1 MSTQT
6 TGSGAGV
13 LEDLGERG
21 LVQDTT
27 DRQTLRALLDE
38 PPAVLYLGID
48 PSASSL
54 HLGNLIGVLVLRRF
68 AEAGHRPLA
77 LVGGATGMVGDPSG
91 RSDERNLLDAETLE
105 SNVTS
110 IRRQYARFAGV
121 AEADVVNNHD
131 WTAPVGVIE
140 FLRDVGKHVTV
151 SQMLARESVRS
162 RLGSTQGISYTEFSY
177 MLLQAFDFWWLHT
190 HHGCRLQV
198 GGSDQWGNIVA
209 GIDLIRRRSGSVA
222 HGLTWPLLTRS
233 DGQKFGKTAEGTVW
247 LDSDRSLPFDLHQY
261 LLRTD
266 DADVGRLLAQLTLLP
281 MAEVREITAEA
292 ARAPE
297 RRLAQQRLADEV
309 TGFVHGAEAVSQ
321 ANLAA
326 EALYGSAPL
335 SGEMLGALTGHEPLH
350 ATAAPT
356 GGPAAGPLSAIV
368 ASSMVARD
376 DLEGPEALVG
386 LLVASGLCS
395 SRADARRQLRQSAV
409 SVNRT
414 RVTRRDV
421 APEWLIDGRY
431 LLLQRGRRERRLVV
445 VEP

>member
-1 MSTQT
+1 M
-6 TGSGAGV
+6 
-13 LEDLGERG
+13 LDDLAERG
-21 LVQDTT
+21 LVHDTT
-27 DRQTLRALLDE
+27 DPAGLRSLLEE

-48 PSASSL
+48 PSAASL

-105 SNVTS
+105 TNVAA
-110 IRRQYARFAGV
+110 IRSQYATFAGV

-131 WTAPVGVIE
+131 WTAPVSVIE

-162 RLGSTQGISYTEFSY
+162 RLAGDHGISYTEFSY
-177 MLLQAFDFWWLHT
+177 MLLQAFDFWHLYEQR
-190 HHGCRLQV
+190 GCRLQV

-209 GIDLIRRRSGSVA
+209 GVDLIRRRSSGVA
-222 HGLTWPLLTRS
+222 HGLTWPLLTRA
-233 DGQKFGKTAEGTVW
+233 DGQKFGKTAAGTVW
-247 LDSDRSLPFDLHQY
+247 LDGARSLPFDLHQY

-266 DADVGRLLAQLTLLP
+266 DADAGRLLAQLTLLP
-281 MAEVREITAEA
+281 MPEVRDIAAEHEA
-292 ARAPE
+292 APE

-309 TGFVHGAEAVSQ
+309 TGFVHGAGAVAR

-326 EALYGSAPL
+326 EALYGTAPL
-335 SGEMLGALTGHEPLH
+335 SGEMLGALEG
-350 ATAAPT
+350 
-356 GGPAAGPLSAIV
+356 IV
-368 ASSMVARD
+368 AETRVGPDA
-376 DLEGPEALVG
+376 LAGPEALVG

-395 SRADARRQLRQSAV
+395 SRGDARRQLGQSAV

-414 RVTRRDV
+414 RVARSDV
-421 APEWLIDGRY
+421 VPEWLIGGRF

-445 VEP
+445 VDG

>member
-1 MSTQT
+1 MSTQA

-13 LEDLGERG
+13 LEDLDERG

-27 DRQTLRALLDE
+27 DRQALQALLAE

-105 SNVTS
+105 SNVAS

-131 WTAPVGVIE
+131 WTAPVGIIE

-162 RLGSTQGISYTEFSY
+162 RLGSEQGISYTEFSY

-190 HHGCRLQV
+190 HRRCALQV

-233 DGQKFGKTAEGTVW
+233 DGQKFGKTAEGTIW
-247 LDSDRSLPFDLHQY
+247 LDSDRTLPFELHQY

-281 MAEVREITAEA
+281 MAEVRELTAEHA
-292 ARAPE
+292 GAPE
-297 RRLAQQRLADEV
+297 RRAAQQRLADEV
-309 TGFVHGAEAVSQ
+309 TGFVHGAAEVSRS
-321 ANLAA
+321 NLAA
-326 EALYGSAPL
+326 EALYGTAEL
-335 SGEMLGALTGHEPLH
+335 SGEMLDALAGIVVETRV
-350 ATAAPT
+350 
-356 GGPAAGPLSAIV
+356 GG
-368 ASSMVARD
+368 D
-376 DLEGPEALVG
+376 DLAGPEALVG
-386 LLVASGLCS
+386 LLVTSGLCS
-395 SRADARRQLRQSAV
+395 SRGDARRQLAQSAV

-414 RVTRRDV
+414 RVAQSHV
-421 APEWLIDGRY
+421 ESGWLIDGRY
-431 LLLQRGRRERRLVV
+431 LLLQRGRRERRLVLV
-445 VEP
+445 DP

>member
-1 MSTQT
+1 MSTQGT
-6 TGSGAGV
+6 ASGAA
-13 LEDLGERG
+13 LLDDLAERG
-21 LVQDTT
+21 LVHDTT
-27 DRQTLRALLDE
+27 DQEGLRTLLAE

-105 SNVTS
+105 ANVAA
-110 IRRQYARFAGV
+110 IRRQYAAFAGV
-121 AEADVVNNHD
+121 AEVDVVNNVD

-162 RLGSTQGISYTEFSY
+162 RLDSTQGISYTEFSY

-190 HHGCRLQV
+190 HRDCRLQV

-209 GIDLIRRRSGSVA
+209 GIDLIRRRSGAVA
-222 HGLTWPLLTRS
+222 HGLTWPLLTRA
-233 DGQKFGKTAEGTVW
+233 DGQKFGKTAEGTLW
-247 LDSDRSLPFDLHQY
+247 LDADRTLPFDLHQY
-261 LLRTD
+261 LLRSD

-281 MAEVREITAEA
+281 MSEVREIAAEH

-297 RRLAQQRLADEV
+297 RRGAQQRLADEV
-309 TGFVHGAEAVSQ
+309 TGFVHGAGAVSR

-326 EALYGSAPL
+326 EALYGSATL
-335 SGEMLGALTGHEPLH
+335 TGEMLDALAGIVPETRAGAGEL
-350 ATAAPT
+350 A
-356 GGPAAGPLSAIV
+356 
-368 ASSMVARD
+368 D
-376 DLEGPEALVG
+376 PEALVG
-386 LLVASGLCS
+386 LLAASGLCS
-395 SRADARRQLRQSAV
+395 SRGDARRQLAQSAV
-409 SVNRT
+409 SVNRS
-414 RVTRRDV
+414 RVTQGHVEPD
-421 APEWLIDGRY
+421 WLIDGRY
-431 LLLQRGRRERRLVV
+431 LLIQRGRRERRLVRV
-445 VEP
+445 DP

>member
-1 MSTQT
+1 MSRQAS
-6 TGSGAGV
+6 TGGAEV
-13 LEDLGERG
+13 LDDLGERG
-21 LVQDTT
+21 LVHDTT
-27 DRQTLRALLDE
+27 DPAGLRALLAE

-105 SNVTS
+105 ANVAA
-110 IRRQYARFAGV
+110 IRRQYAAFAGV

-131 WTAPVGVIE
+131 WTAPVGIIE

-162 RLGSTQGISYTEFSY
+162 RLASEQGISYTEFSY
-177 MLLQAFDFWWLHT
+177 MLLQAFDFWWLYT
-190 HHGCRLQV
+190 ERGCHLQV

-209 GIDLIRRRSGSVA
+209 GIDLIRRRSGGVA
-222 HGLTWPLLTRS
+222 HGLTWPLLTRA

-247 LDSDRSLPFDLHQY
+247 LDGARTLPFDLHQY

-281 MAEVREITAEA
+281 MPQVLEITAEHE
-292 ARAPE
+292 RVPE
-297 RRLAQQRLADEV
+297 HRLAQQQLADEV
-309 TGFVHGAEAVSQ
+309 TGFVHGAEAVSR

-326 EALYGSAPL
+326 EALYGTAPL
-335 SGEMLGALTGHEPLH
+335 SGEMLGAL
-350 ATAAPT
+350 
-356 GGPAAGPLSAIV
+356 AGIV
-368 ASSMVARD
+368 AETRVGADAVA
-376 DLEGPEALVG
+376 GPEALVG

-395 SRADARRQLRQSAV
+395 SRGDARRQLGQSAI
-409 SVNRT
+409 SVNRA
-414 RVTRRDV
+414 RVAQSHV
-421 APEWLIDGRY
+421 APESLIDGRF

-445 VEP
+445 VDA

>member
-1 MSTQT
+1 MQA

-13 LEDLGERG
+13 LADLGERG
-21 LVQDTT
+21 LVHDTT
-27 DRQTLRALLDE
+27 DRQALQALLAE

-105 SNVTS
+105 SNVAS

-162 RLGSTQGISYTEFSY
+162 RLGSEQGISYTEFSY

-190 HHGCRLQV
+190 HHGCALQV

-209 GIDLIRRRSGSVA
+209 GIDLIRRRSASVA
-222 HGLTWPLLTRS
+222 HGLTWPLLTRA
-233 DGQKFGKTAEGTVW
+233 DGQKFGKTSEGTVW
-247 LDSDRSLPFDLHQY
+247 LDSDRTLPFDLHQY

-281 MAEVREITAEA
+281 MAEVRELTAEH

-297 RRLAQQRLADEV
+297 RRGAQQRLADEV
-309 TGFVHGAEAVSQ
+309 TGFVHGAAEVAR

-326 EALYGSAPL
+326 EALYGTAPL
-335 SGEMLGALTGHEPLH
+335 SGEMLGALAGIVPEVR
-350 ATAAPT
+350 
-356 GGPAAGPLSAIV
+356 AAG
-368 ASSMVARD
+368 D
-376 DLEGPEALVG
+376 DLADPEALVR
-386 LLVASGLCS
+386 LLVTSGLCS
-395 SRADARRQLRQSAV
+395 SRSDARRQLAQSAV
-409 SVNRT
+409 SVNRS
-414 RVTRRDV
+414 RVAQSHVD
-421 APEWLIDGRY
+421 PGWLIDGRY
-431 LLLQRGRRERRLVV
+431 LLLQRGRRERRLVLV
-445 VEP
+445 DP

>member
-1 MSTQT
+1 MSTQA

-13 LEDLGERG
+13 LDDLDERG
-21 LVQDTT
+21 LVHDTT
-27 DRQTLRALLDE
+27 DRQALQALLSA

-162 RLGSTQGISYTEFSY
+162 RLDSTQGISYTEFSY

-222 HGLTWPLLTRS
+222 HGLTWPLLTRA
-233 DGQKFGKTAEGTVW
+233 DGQKFGKTAEGTIW
-247 LDSDRSLPFDLHQY
+247 LDSERTLPFDLHQY

-266 DADVGRLLAQLTLLP
+266 DADVGRLLA
-281 MAEVREITAEA
+281 AHAVADGRG
-292 ARAPE
+292 ARDH
-297 RRLAQQRLADEV
+297 RR
-309 TGFVHGAEAVSQ
+309 
-321 ANLAA
+321 
-326 EALYGSAPL
+326 
-335 SGEMLGALTGHEPLH
+335 
-350 ATAAPT
+350 
-356 GGPAAGPLSAIV
+356 GGPGPR
-368 ASSMVARD
+368 ASPRPA
-376 DLEGPEALVG
+376 
-386 LLVASGLCS
+386 ASGRRGDRL
-395 SRADARRQLRQSAV
+395 RARRRGGVPGQPRRRGAVRHRGSQRRDARRPGGD
-409 SVNRT
+409 
-414 RVTRRDV
+414 RRGD
-421 APEWLIDGRY
+421 PC
-431 LLLQRGRRERRLVV
+431 RG
-445 VEP
+445 

>member
-1 MSTQT
+1 M
-6 TGSGAGV
+6 
-13 LEDLGERG
+13 LDDLDERG
-21 LVQDTT
+21 LVHDTT
-27 DRQTLRALLDE
+27 DRQALRELLAE

-54 HLGNLIGVLVLRRF
+54 HLGNLIGVMVLRRF

-105 SNVTS
+105 ANVAA
-110 IRRQYARFAGV
+110 IRRQYAHLAGV

-162 RLGSTQGISYTEFSY
+162 RLGTEQGISYTEFSY

-190 HHGCRLQV
+190 HHNCSLQV

-209 GIDLIRRRSGSVA
+209 GIDLIRRRSGAVA
-222 HGLTWPLLTRS
+222 HGLTWPLLTRA
-233 DGQKFGKTAEGTVW
+233 DGRKFGKTAKETIW
-247 LDSDRSLPFDLHQY
+247 LDADRTLPFDLHQY
-261 LLRTD
+261 LLRSD
-266 DADVGRLLAQLTLLP
+266 DADVGRLLAQFTLLP
-281 MAEVREITAEA
+281 MAEVREITAEH

-309 TGFVHGAEAVSQ
+309 TCFVHDAEAVSR

-335 SGEMLGALTGHEPLH
+335 NGALLGALTGIVNEVR
-350 ATAAPT
+350 
-356 GGPAAGPLSAIV
+356 AAG
-368 ASSMVARD
+368 D
-376 DLEGPEALVG
+376 DLAGQDALVG
-386 LLVASGLCS
+386 LLVTSGLCS
-395 SRADARRQLRQSAV
+395 SRGDARRQLAQSAV

-414 RVTRRDV
+414 RVAQSHV
-421 APEWLIDGRY
+421 EPGWLIDGRY
-431 LLLQRGRRERRLVV
+431 LLLQRGPHARRLILVD
-445 VEP
+445 P

>member
-1 MSTQT
+1 MSTQAT
-6 TGSGAGV
+6 SRGAGV
-13 LEDLGERG
+13 LDDLDERG
-21 LVQDTT
+21 LVHDTT
-27 DRQTLRALLDE
+27 DRRALGDLLAE

-54 HLGNLIGVLVLRRF
+54 HLGNLIGVMVLRRF

-105 SNVTS
+105 ANVAA

-190 HHGCRLQV
+190 HHRCSLQV

-209 GIDLIRRRSGSVA
+209 GIDLIRRRSGAVA
-222 HGLTWPLLTRS
+222 HGLTWPLLTRA
-233 DGQKFGKTAEGTVW
+233 DGQKFGKTAEGTIW
-247 LDSDRSLPFDLHQY
+247 LDADRTLPFDLHQY
-261 LLRTD
+261 LLRSD
-266 DADVGRLLAQLTLLP
+266 DADVGRLLAQFTLLP
-281 MAEVREITAEA
+281 MSEVREIAAEHT
-292 ARAPE
+292 RAPE

-309 TGFVHGAEAVSQ
+309 TGFVHGSEATEQ

-326 EALYGSAPL
+326 KALYGTELL
-335 SGEMLGALTGHEPLH
+335 SGEMLDALQATASLTGGSE
-350 ATAAPT
+350 
-356 GGPAAGPLSAIV
+356 GSLSAV
-368 ASSMVARD
+368 VTLSRVAREELD
-376 DLEGPEALVG
+376 RPEPLVG
-386 LLVASGLCS
+386 LLVTSGLCS
-395 SRADARRQLRQSAV
+395 SRGDARRQIAQSAV
-409 SVNRT
+409 SVNRE
-414 RVTRRDV
+414 RVSTSDLERSR
-421 APEWLIDGRY
+421 LIDGRY
-431 LLLQRGRRERRLVV
+431 LLLQRGRRERRLVLV
-445 VEP
+445 DD

>member
-1 MSTQT
+1 MSTQA
-6 TGSGAGV
+6 TGSGAEV
-13 LEDLGERG
+13 LADLDERG
-21 LVQDTT
+21 LVHDTT
-27 DRQTLRALLDE
+27 DRQALQALLAE

-121 AEADVVNNHD
+121 AEADVVNNYD

-162 RLGSTQGISYTEFSY
+162 RLGSEQGISYTEFSY

-222 HGLTWPLLTRS
+222 HGLTWPLLTRA
-233 DGQKFGKTAEGTVW
+233 DGQKFGKTAEGTIW
-247 LDSDRSLPFDLHQY
+247 LDSERTLPFDLHQY
-261 LLRTD
+261 LLRAD
-266 DADVGRLLAQLTLLP
+266 DADVARLLAQLTLLP
-281 MAEVREITAEA
+281 MAEVREISAEA

-309 TGFVHGAEAVSQ
+309 TGFVHGAEAVSR

-326 EALYGSAPL
+326 EALYGTAEL
-335 SGEMLGALTGHEPLH
+335 SGEMLDALEGIVVQTR
-350 ATAAPT
+350 
-356 GGPAAGPLSAIV
+356 AAG
-368 ASSMVARD
+368 D
-376 DLEGPEALVG
+376 DLAGPEALVG

-395 SRADARRQLRQSAV
+395 SRGDARRQLAQSAV

-414 RVTRRDV
+414 RVVQSDV
-421 APEWLIDGRY
+421 DPGWLIDGRY
-431 LLLQRGRRERRLVV
+431 LLLQRGRRERRLVLV
-445 VEP
+445 DP

>member
-1 MSTQT
+1 MSDQAATR
-6 TGSGAGV
+6 GAGV
-13 LEDLGERG
+13 LDDLADRG
-21 LVQDTT
+21 LIHDTT
-27 DRQTLRALLDE
+27 DPAALRSLLAE

-48 PSASSL
+48 PSAASL

-91 RSDERNLLDAETLE
+91 RSDERNLLDAETLAA
-105 SNVTS
+105 NVAA
-110 IRRQYARFAGV
+110 IGRQYAALAGV
-121 AEADVVNNHD
+121 AGDDVVNNHD
-131 WTAPVGVIE
+131 WTAPVGIIE

-162 RLGSTQGISYTEFSY
+162 RLAGEQGISYTEFSY
-177 MLLQAFDFWWLHT
+177 MLLQAFDFWWLHE
-190 HHGCRLQV
+190 HRGCRLQV

-209 GIDLIRRRSGSVA
+209 GIDLIRRRAGGVA
-222 HGLTWPLLTRS
+222 HGLTWPLLTRA

-247 LDSDRSLPFDLHQY
+247 LDGDRSLPFDLHQY

-281 MAEVREITAEA
+281 MPEVRDVVAEHE
-292 ARAPE
+292 RAPE
-297 RRLAQQRLADEV
+297 RRLAQRRLADEV
-309 TGFVHGAEAVSQ
+309 TGFVHGAGAVSR

-335 SGEMLGALTGHEPLH
+335 RGETLGAL
-350 ATAAPT
+350 
-356 GGPAAGPLSAIV
+356 GGIV
-368 ASSMVARD
+368 AETRVGAD
-376 DLEGPEALVG
+376 ALAGPEALVG
-386 LLVASGLCS
+386 LLVTSGLCP
-395 SRADARRQLRQSAV
+395 SRADARRQLGQSAV

-414 RVTRRDV
+414 RVSGRDV
-421 APEWLIDGRY
+421 APDWPIDGRF

-445 VEP
+445 IDS